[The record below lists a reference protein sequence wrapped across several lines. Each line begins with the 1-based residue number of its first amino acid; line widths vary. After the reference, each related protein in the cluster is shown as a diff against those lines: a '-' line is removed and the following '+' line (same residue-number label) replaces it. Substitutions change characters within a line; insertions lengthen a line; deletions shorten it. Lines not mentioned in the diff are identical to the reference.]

1 MERIDKILSG
11 AGLLSRKESKDAAK
25 RGRITVN
32 GFTVTSSDIKISE
45 SDVLKLDGSL
55 VNRDKFTYIMM
66 NKPAGYVCSTDDPS
80 SPTVMSLLDGED
92 VRRGMFPVGRLD
104 KFTVGLLLIS
114 NDGVLA
120 HELLSPKKHVAKKYF
135 FKLEHSFD
143 RRFEKYI
150 EKGITLDGGVT
161 AKPARIE
168 MTADGEGYIT
178 VTEGMFHLVKRIFE
192 AAENKVIYLKRV
204 EFGPLIL
211 DTDLTEGNYR
221 FLTEEEVLCIKKVH
235 MN

>member
-25 RGRITVN
+25 KGRITVN
-32 GFTVTSSDIKISE
+32 GKTVKSTDMKISE
-45 SDVLKLDGSL
+45 DDLLELDGAA
-55 VNRDKFTYIMM
+55 VNRDKFAYIMM

-80 SPTVMSLLDGED
+80 SPTVMSLLDGAD
-92 VRRGMFPVGRLD
+92 MRRGMFPVGRLD

-114 NDGVLA
+114 NDGILA

-135 FKLEHSFD
+135 FRLEHSFD
-143 RRFEKYI
+143 EGYKSKI
-150 EKGITLDGGVT
+150 EKGIVLDGGVT
-161 AKPARIE
+161 AKPAKIE
-168 MTADGEGYIT
+168 MTAVDEGYIT

-211 DTDLTEGNYR
+211 DTDLVEGSYR
-221 FLTEEEVLCIKKVH
+221 FLTEEETRCIKKVH